1 MDVLLVG
8 GTGTFA
14 RAIVD
19 KLNKEG
25 HRIFLLT
32 REKSTSCKLK
42 KVFETYRFAYD
53 NECVSEVFQSVKPDV
68 TIFMGAY
75 DLNFNWAR
83 ERNEA
88 VAYTSGLMNVITSYS
103 ALGQGRFI
111 YLSSEEVFQKNYPAE
126 IDETEPYAVN
136 NGKGQ
141 TIAIGEEMCLNYQN
155 ILDMDVIVARLDHMY
170 VIPENKKELNNVCA
184 QMCLDAIDINE
195 IGIHQGMSHALLY
208 VSDAVE
214 FIYKLIV
221 AREHRK
227 NVYNISSM
235 EPVSEL
241 EIARLIQKQMGN
253 EAAIVE
259 NVSTERYSVMLS
271 AKRFDEEFGIKIF
284 HRADVTVPKVADYMK
299 KHQSEFSRIEG
310 KPQNL
315 WEKLKQG
322 NRKMFS
328 VAVPFLEN
336 LVGFIPFFMMN
347 NRAVGSQY
355 FANLDFYLLY
365 VLLFAIVYGQQQAI
379 FSCLLAV
386 AGYCFRQMYQRSGF
400 EVILDY
406 NTYVWIAQLLI
417 LGLVVGYMRDQLKT
431 IQEEEKYEIGYLTNQ
446 LDDIADINVSNMRV
460 KEMLSDQLINQND
473 SLGKIYEITSSLDRD
488 EPEEI
493 LFHAAE
499 VLSKLTSS
507 NDVAVYRVANRS
519 YARLFSSTSN
529 KARTL
534 GNSINYQAMTEM
546 YEKIQ
551 KEEVYINRTM
561 NENYPLMANAI
572 YSENEMQLI
581 IMVWGIPWEKMT
593 LGQANMLTIAGYLI
607 QNAVVRANRYMSA
620 LEEQRYIHGTNIL
633 EERAFTTLVNA
644 YLSARSRNLTECS
657 LISVEPVD
665 MSESEVSKVLN
676 PMVRQSDYLGRLRDG
691 RLYALLAN
699 TDSASAEIVKKRF
712 EDAGFACEIQEEV
725 AI

>member
-1 MDVLLVG
+1 M
-8 GTGTFA
+8 
-14 RAIVD
+14 
-19 KLNKEG
+19 
-25 HRIFLLT
+25 
-32 REKSTSCKLK
+32 
-42 KVFETYRFAYD
+42 
-53 NECVSEVFQSVKPDV
+53 KPDV

-284 HRADVTVPKVADYMK
+284 HRADVTVPKVADHMK